1 IVYNAFF
8 GFGIMDVVFGG
19 GQTLLSLGLT
29 ALLQNKV
36 KNVKMRLVLNT
47 IFFTISMGLI
57 AYMLVPTGGQA
68 FWTTYGTLAL
78 SEFIVMAVSAP
89 LMYYLDRA
97 LDFEKRV

>member
-1 IVYNAFF
+1 
-8 GFGIMDVVFGG
+8 
-19 GQTLLSLGLT
+19 
-29 ALLQNKV
+29 
-36 KNVKMRLVLNT
+36 
-47 IFFTISMGLI
+47 
-57 AYMLVPTGGQA
+57 MLVPTGGQA